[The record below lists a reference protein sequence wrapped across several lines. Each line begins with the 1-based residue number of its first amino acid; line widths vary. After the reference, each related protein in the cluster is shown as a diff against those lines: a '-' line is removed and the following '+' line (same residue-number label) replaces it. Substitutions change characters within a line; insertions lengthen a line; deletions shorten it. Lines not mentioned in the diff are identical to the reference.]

1 MTTEKGFRMAP
12 TLTRTDRARELDHRE
27 ADGLEVTLVWY
38 PAEQA
43 IAVKVLDTRT
53 GERLEIPVDRADALE
68 AFNHPFAYAAVLS
81 PELADEL
88 AELLAPTAA

>member
-1 MTTEKGFRMAP
+1 MTTEKGFRVTP
-12 TLTRTDRARELDHRE
+12 TLTPTDLVRELDYRE
-27 ADGLEVTLVWY
+27 TDGLEVALVWY
-38 PAEQA
+38 PAEDA

-53 GERLEIPVDRADALE
+53 GERFEIPVDRASARD

-88 AELLAPTAA
+88 AELLAQTAA

>member
-1 MTTEKGFRMAP
+1 MTP
-12 TLTRTDRARELDHRE
+12 TLTPTDMARELDSRE
-27 ADGLEVTLVWY
+27 SDGLEITLVWY
-38 PAEQA
+38 PAEDA

-53 GERLEIPVDRADALE
+53 GERFEFPVDASRARD

-88 AELLAPTAA
+88 SELLASTAA

>member
-1 MTTEKGFRMAP
+1 MKREKGFRMTP
-12 TLTRTDRARELDHRE
+12 TLTPTDMARELDYRE
-27 ADGLEVTLVWY
+27 TDGLEVALVWY
-38 PAEQA
+38 PAEDA

-53 GERLEIPVDRADALE
+53 GERFEIPVDADNARD

-88 AELLAPTAA
+88 AELLAANAA